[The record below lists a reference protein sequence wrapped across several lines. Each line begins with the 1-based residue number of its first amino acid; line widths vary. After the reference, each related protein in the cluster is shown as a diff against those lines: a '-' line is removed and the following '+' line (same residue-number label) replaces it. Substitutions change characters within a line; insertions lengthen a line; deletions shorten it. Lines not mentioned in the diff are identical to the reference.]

1 VKKCFVDHR
10 LRRVAAGRYGG
21 GSAFL
26 LSLADRRRNLRQ
38 VRIRQRVYL
47 SVKSD
52 TLAPPEISE
61 LLGLAPTEAKAMG
74 SSDPVRGTPR
84 CHLWSLA
91 SGVGQAAPLCDHF
104 DALLPILRSHE
115 EALRVV
121 SRHASTIIDL
131 VVVRYFDDGEE
142 EFDEATYGLNPDEG
156 VVRLSGQHPFLGW
169 ALESADIDL
178 LSACGVGLD
187 IDEYG

>member
-1 VKKCFVDHR
+1 
-10 LRRVAAGRYGG
+10 
-21 GSAFL
+21 
-26 LSLADRRRNLRQ
+26 

-47 SVKSD
+47 SVKSGS
-52 TLAPPEISE
+52 LAPSEISE
-61 LLGLAPTEAKAMG
+61 LLGLEPTEAKAMS

-91 SGVGQAAPLCDHF
+91 SGVGQAAPLRDHL

-115 EALRVV
+115 DALRVV
-121 SRHASTIIDL
+121 SRRESTILDL

-156 VVRLSGQHPFLGW
+156 VVRLSGQHPYLGW
-169 ALESADIDL
+169 ALESADIEL
-178 LSACGVGLD
+178 LSACGIGLD
-187 IDEYG
+187 VDEYG